1 MVARAKDIGRTVPVD
16 YMAEAYHAAPRVL
29 DQMQKEFGDR
39 IRVLGVD
46 NSGAPG
52 QQVVHADAE
61 RFLQNTADMPYGIQS
76 SFGKRCRQPAESQ
89 RKHNAAA
96 GDGDRRR
103 SRSFATLWTT
113 S

>member
-1 MVARAKDIGRTVPVD
+1 MRRR
-16 YMAEAYHAAPRVL
+16 ESS
-29 DQMQKEFGDR
+29 
-39 IRVLGVD
+39 IRCRRSLATGSGCWGVD